1 MCLKWKE
8 LMISIAISL
17 GVGALAGYLTR
28 NSVAIYSELVKPPLS
43 PPQWVFPVVWALLYI
58 LMGISAYLV
67 YQSDADTKEKKD
79 ALRVYGIQLLLNFVW
94 SLVFFNM
101 QAYLLA
107 FIILILLWFAI
118 YIMIERFSAINMA
131 AGKLQIPYLLWVMFA
146 GYLNLAII
154 CLN

>member
-1 MCLKWKE
+1 MCIKWKE

-28 NSVAIYSELVKPPLS
+28 NSVAIYSQLVKPPLS
-43 PPQWVFPVVWALLYI
+43 PPQWVFPVVWTLLYI

-107 FIILILLWFAI
+107 FIILIFLWFAI